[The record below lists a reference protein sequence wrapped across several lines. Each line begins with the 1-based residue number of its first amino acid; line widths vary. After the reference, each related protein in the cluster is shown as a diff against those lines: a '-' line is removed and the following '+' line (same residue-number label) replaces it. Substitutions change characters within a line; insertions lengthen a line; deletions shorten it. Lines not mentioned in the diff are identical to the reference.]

1 MTRVRRSRTGA
12 VLVAAALAV
21 AATGC
26 GLPGGGEVRTV
37 DNGEVPYRL
46 LDDGGEKTPASPSP
60 STPAGLPVLLW
71 TSGDR
76 LLPEAAGPGCDEPTD
91 VLVDRLLSALAA
103 GPSEEARAAGRSSA
117 LLPDVELASAGVSEG
132 TVEVSIDADAA
143 VSTELLP
150 LAVGQIV
157 LSVTSVPG
165 VDSVV
170 LLVDEEPVQVPLPA
184 GALTAGPVSAADY
197 SGLVPD
203 RFQRSGSLGCGD
215 G

>member
-1 MTRVRRSRTGA
+1 MTGGRGSRTGA
-12 VLVAAALAV
+12 VLLAALLIAAA
-21 AATGC
+21 GC

-37 DNGEVPYRL
+37 DDGEVPYRL
-46 LDDGGEKTPASPSP
+46 LDQGGAETPTSPSP
-60 STPAGLPVLLW
+60 STPADLPVVLW

-76 LLPEAAGPGCDEPTD
+76 LLPEAAGPRCDEAAD

-117 LLPDVELASAGVSEG
+117 LRPDVELASAGVSDG
-132 TVEVSIDADAA
+132 TVEVSIEADAA

-184 GALTAGPVSAADY
+184 GTLTAGPVTASDY

-203 RFQRSGSLGCGD
+203 RFQRSGSLGCVD